1 MNENLRQ
8 FLDHEGEIVIVL
20 SGAAGQGI
28 QAVEHILTRVAKDS
42 GFHVFAT
49 KEYMSRVRG
58 GNNSTEL
65 RISEKPVRSYVDRI
79 DILVPLNDNAIERLR
94 NRLSDKTIILG
105 EPMYVE
111 KELNSIGI
119 RFEEIA
125 ESFGNKIYENS
136 VAVGVLA
143 GIIGASEDALIKNI
157 SEYFKKKSEEVVKAN
172 INAALKGYEIG
183 KMLDL
188 KLELKPDE
196 SIKSQFLLNGAEA
209 IAKGAIAGGCNFI
222 SSYPMSPATT
232 VFTELSK
239 VSSQFDI
246 LVDQAEDEIAA
257 ANMAIAAWYAG
268 ARAMVST
275 SGGGFALMTEAISL
289 SGMIETPIVVHIG
302 QRPGPATGLPTRT
315 EQGDLNLALYAGHGD
330 FPRVI
335 YAPGN
340 ICEAYELSAKA
351 FNIADKYQIPVFI
364 LTDQYFLDSF
374 YNVNEMVK
382 VPVERYIIKTNANY
396 KRYEIREDG
405 ISPRG
410 IPGYGEGIVRV
421 DSDEHDE
428 YGYITESEEVRI
440 KMVDKRLRKL
450 NKILEDYV
458 MPKLFGNPNYDYL
471 IVAWGSTEETLKE
484 VIEKLNNAGSEKIAL
499 LHFQQVYPVH
509 PKVKD
514 YFDTAK
520 KVIFV
525 EQNATG
531 QFANI
536 LKLELGVDTTYRIN
550 KYSGFVFSVEELVK
564 RIGEIIKAIK
574 EVE

>member
-1 MNENLRQ
+1 MERRS
-8 FLDHEGEIVIVL
+8 EVSIVL

-58 GNNSTEL
+58 GNNSTEI
-65 RISEKPVRSYVDRI
+65 RISSQPVKAYVDRI

-94 NRLSDKTIILG
+94 HRITEETVILG
-105 EPMYVE
+105 ETRYVGKE
-111 KELNSIGI
+111 KNSIGLML
-119 RFEEIA
+119 EEIA

-136 VAVGVLA
+136 VAIGVLS
-143 GIIGASEDALIKNI
+143 GIINANEDALINNI
-157 SEYFKKKSEEVVKAN
+157 KAYFSKKSDEVVKAN
-172 INAALKGYEIG
+172 VNAALKGYEIG
-183 KMLDL
+183 KSLGL
-188 KLELKPDE
+188 KFEITPSEEVK
-196 SIKSQFLLNGAEA
+196 KQFLLNGSEA
-209 IAKGAIAGGCNFI
+209 VAKGAIAGGCNFI

-232 VFTELSK
+232 VFTELSRLSK
-239 VSSQFDI
+239 QHGI

-268 ARAMVST
+268 ARAMTST

-289 SGMIETPIVVHIG
+289 SGMIETPIVVHLG

-315 EQGDLNLALYAGHGD
+315 EQGDLNLVLYAGHGD

-340 ICEAYELSAKA
+340 LCEAYELSAKA

-364 LTDQYFLDSF
+364 LTDEYFLDSF
-374 YNVNEMVK
+374 YNVEDMPEMN
-382 VPVERYIIKTNANY
+382 VERYVVKTDENY
-396 KRYEIREDG
+396 KRYILTEDG

-410 IPGYGEGIVRV
+410 IPGYGKGLVRV

-428 YGYITESEEVRI
+428 NGHITESAEVR
-440 KMVDKRLRKL
+440 KSMVQKRLRKME
-450 NKILEDYV
+450 KIIQDAV
-458 MPKLFGNPNYDYL
+458 PPKLFGNEHYKYL
-471 IVAWGSTEETLKE
+471 IVTWGSTQLIVKE
-484 VIEKLNNAGSEKIAL
+484 ALEKLGRNDVAM
-499 LHFQQVYPVH
+499 LHFSQVYPV
-509 PKVKD
+509 PTIAKE
-514 YFDTAK
+514 YFDKAEK
-520 KVIFV
+520 IIFL

-531 QFANI
+531 QFANLIKLTFDNVDTKNRI
-536 LKLELGVDTTYRIN
+536 LKYD
-550 KYSGFVFSVEELVK
+550 GFAFSVEEV
-564 RIGEIIKAIK
+564 IEAISK

>member
-1 MNENLRQ
+1 MEKKS
-8 FLDHEGEIVIVL
+8 EISIVL

-58 GNNSTEL
+58 GNNSTEI
-65 RISEKPVRSYVDRI
+65 RISSQPVKAYVDRI

-94 NRLSDKTIILG
+94 PRITEETIILG
-105 EPMYVE
+105 EKKYVE
-111 KELNSIGI
+111 NEKNSIGI
-119 RFEEIA
+119 LLEEIA

-136 VAVGVLA
+136 VAIGILA
-143 GIIGASEDALIKNI
+143 GIINADEDALVNNIKA
-157 SEYFKKKSEEVVKAN
+157 YFSKKSEEVIKAN
-172 INAALKGYEIG
+172 VNAALKGYEIG
-183 KMLDL
+183 KSLGL
-188 KLELKPDE
+188 RFEITPSNEVKK
-196 SIKSQFLLNGAEA
+196 QYLLNGSEA
-209 IAKGAIAGGCNFI
+209 VAKGAIAGGCNFI

-232 VFTELSK
+232 VFTELSRLSK
-239 VSSQFDI
+239 QYGI

-289 SGMIETPIVVHIG
+289 SGMIETPIVVHLG

-315 EQGDLNLALYAGHGD
+315 EQGDLNLVLYAGHGD
-330 FPRVI
+330 FPRII

-340 ICEAYELSAKA
+340 LCEAYELSAKA
-351 FNIADKYQIPVFI
+351 FNMADKYQVPVFI

-374 YNVNEMVK
+374 YNVDEMPQVK
-382 VPVERYIIKTNANY
+382 IERYIVKTDENY
-396 KRYEIREDG
+396 KRYTLTEDG

-410 IPGYGEGIVRV
+410 IPGYGKGLVRV

-428 YGYITESEEVRI
+428 YGHITESAEVRR
-440 KMVDKRLRKL
+440 KMVEKRLKKME
-450 NKILEDYV
+450 KIIQDAV
-458 MPKLFGNPNYDYL
+458 PPKLFGSENYKYL
-471 IVAWGSTEETLKE
+471 IVTWGSTQLIVKE
-484 VIEKLNNAGSEKIAL
+484 ALEKLGNKDVAM
-499 LHFQQVYPVH
+499 LHFSQVYPV
-509 PKVKD
+509 PPIAEIYLKK
-514 YFDTAK
+514 AQ
-520 KVIFV
+520 KVIFL

-531 QFANI
+531 QFANLI
-536 LKLELGVDTTYRIN
+536 KLTFDGVDTRRRIL
-550 KYSGFVFSVEELVK
+550 KYDGFPFSVEQVME
-564 RIGEIIKAIK
+564 AISK

>member
-1 MNENLRQ
+1 MEKKS
-8 FLDHEGEIVIVL
+8 EISIVL

-58 GNNSTEL
+58 GNNSTEI
-65 RISEKPVRSYVDRI
+65 RISSQPVKAYVDRI

-94 NRLSDKTIILG
+94 SRITEGTIILG
-105 EPMYVE
+105 EKKYVE
-111 KELNSIGI
+111 NEKNSIGI
-119 RFEEIA
+119 LLEEIA

-136 VAVGVLA
+136 VAIGILA
-143 GIIGASEDALIKNI
+143 GIINADEDALVNNIKV
-157 SEYFKKKSEEVVKAN
+157 YFSKKSEEVIKAN
-172 INAALKGYEIG
+172 VNAALKGYEIG
-183 KMLDL
+183 KSLGL
-188 KLELKPDE
+188 RFEITPSNEVKK
-196 SIKSQFLLNGAEA
+196 QYLLNGSEA
-209 IAKGAIAGGCNFI
+209 VAKGAIAGGCNFI

-232 VFTELSK
+232 VFTELSRLSK
-239 VSSQFDI
+239 QYGI

-289 SGMIETPIVVHIG
+289 SGMIETPIVVHLG

-315 EQGDLNLALYAGHGD
+315 EQGDLNLVLYAGHGD
-330 FPRVI
+330 FPRII

-340 ICEAYELSAKA
+340 LCEAYELSAKA
-351 FNIADKYQIPVFI
+351 FNMADKYQVPVFI

-374 YNVNEMVK
+374 YNVDEMPQVK
-382 VPVERYIIKTNANY
+382 IERYIVKTDENY
-396 KRYEIREDG
+396 KRYTLTEDG

-410 IPGYGEGIVRV
+410 IPGYGKGLVRV

-428 YGYITESEEVRI
+428 YGHITESAEVRR
-440 KMVDKRLRKL
+440 KMVEKRLKKME
-450 NKILEDYV
+450 KIIQDAV
-458 MPKLFGNPNYDYL
+458 PPKLFGSENYKYL
-471 IVAWGSTEETLKE
+471 IVTWGSTQLIVKE
-484 VIEKLNNAGSEKIAL
+484 ALEKLGNKDVAM
-499 LHFQQVYPVH
+499 LHFSQVYPV
-509 PKVKD
+509 PPIAESYLKK
-514 YFDTAK
+514 AQ
-520 KVIFV
+520 KVIFL

-531 QFANI
+531 QFANLIKLTFDVVDTRRRI
-536 LKLELGVDTTYRIN
+536 LKYD
-550 KYSGFVFSVEELVK
+550 GFPFSVEQVME
-564 RIGEIIKAIK
+564 AISK

>member
-1 MNENLRQ
+1 MEKKS
-8 FLDHEGEIVIVL
+8 EISIVL

-58 GNNSTEL
+58 GNNSTEI
-65 RISEKPVRSYVDRI
+65 RISSQPVKAYVDRI

-94 NRLSDKTIILG
+94 PRITEETIILG
-105 EPMYVE
+105 EKKYVE
-111 KELNSIGI
+111 KEKNSIGLMI
-119 RFEEIA
+119 EEIA

-136 VAVGVLA
+136 VAIGILA
-143 GIIGASEDALIKNI
+143 GIINADEDALVNNIKA
-157 SEYFKKKSEEVVKAN
+157 YFSKKSEEVVKAN
-172 INAALKGYEIG
+172 VNAALKGYEIG
-183 KMLDL
+183 KSLGL
-188 KLELKPDE
+188 RFEITPSEQVKR
-196 SIKSQFLLNGAEA
+196 QYLLNGSEA
-209 IAKGAIAGGCNFI
+209 VAKGAIAGGCNFI

-232 VFTELSK
+232 VFTELSRLSK
-239 VSSQFDI
+239 QYGI

-289 SGMIETPIVVHIG
+289 SGMIETPIVVHLG

-315 EQGDLNLALYAGHGD
+315 EQGDLNLVLYAGHGD
-330 FPRVI
+330 FPRII

-340 ICEAYELSAKA
+340 LCEAYELSAKA
-351 FNIADKYQIPVFI
+351 FNIADKYQIPVFV

-374 YNVNEMVK
+374 YNVDEMPEVK
-382 VPVERYIIKTNANY
+382 MERYIIKTDENY
-396 KRYEIREDG
+396 KRYALTEDG

-410 IPGYGEGIVRV
+410 IPGYGKGLVRV

-428 YGYITESEEVRI
+428 YGHITESAEVRR
-440 KMVDKRLRKL
+440 KMVEKRLKKMD
-450 NKILEDYV
+450 KIIQDAV
-458 MPKLFGNPNYDYL
+458 PPKLFGSENYKYL
-471 IVAWGSTEETLKE
+471 IVTWGSTQLIVKE
-484 VIEKLNNAGSEKIAL
+484 ALEKLGNKDVAM
-499 LHFQQVYPVH
+499 LHFSQVYPV
-509 PKVKD
+509 PPIAENYLKK
-514 YFDTAK
+514 AE
-520 KVIFV
+520 KVIFL

-531 QFANI
+531 QFANLIKLTFDGIDTQRRI
-536 LKLELGVDTTYRIN
+536 LKYD
-550 KYSGFVFSVEELVK
+550 GFPFSVEQVVE
-564 RIGEIIKAIK
+564 AISK

>member
-1 MNENLRQ
+1 MDEMHVKPN
-8 FLDHEGEIVIVL
+8 GEVSIVL

-42 GFHVFAT
+42 GFYVFAT

-65 RISEKPVRSYVDRI
+65 RISEKPVYAYVDRI
-79 DILVPLNDNAIERLR
+79 DIIVPLNDNALERLR
-94 NRLSDKTIILG
+94 SRITDKTIILG
-105 EPMYVE
+105 EPRYVE
-111 KELNSIGI
+111 KENNSIGV

-136 VAVGVLA
+136 VAIGVLS
-143 GIIGASEDALIKNI
+143 GIIGADEDALVKHI
-157 SEYFKKKSEEVVKAN
+157 SEYFKKKPEEVIKAN
-172 INAALKGYEIG
+172 VNAALKGYEIG
-183 KMLDL
+183 KTLGL
-188 KLELKPDE
+188 KFEIKPNE
-196 SIKSQFLLNGAEA
+196 KVKSQILMNGSEA
-209 IAKGAIAGGCNFI
+209 VAKGAIAGGCNFI

-232 VFTELSK
+232 VFTELSRL
-239 VSSQFDI
+239 SSEYGV

-268 ARAMVST
+268 ARGMVST

-289 SGMIETPIVVHIG
+289 AGMIETPIVVHLG

-315 EQGDLNLALYAGHGD
+315 EQGDLNLVLYAGHGE
-330 FPRVI
+330 FPRVV

-340 ICEAYELSAKA
+340 LCEAYQLTAKA
-351 FNIADKYQIPVFI
+351 FNIADKYQIPVFV
-364 LTDQYFLDSF
+364 LTDQYLLDSF
-374 YNVNEMVK
+374 YNVDEMPQVQI
-382 VPVERYIIKTNANY
+382 ERYIVKTDENY
-396 KRYEIREDG
+396 RRYEVTEDG

-410 IPGYGEGIVRV
+410 IPGYGRGLIRV

-428 YGYITESEEVRI
+428 YGHITESGEVRV
-440 KMVDKRLRKL
+440 KMVEKRLRKL
-450 NKILEDYV
+450 DKIKEDFV
-458 MPKLFGNPNYDYL
+458 MPKLFGNESYEYL
-471 IVAWGSTEETLKE
+471 VVCWGSTQQIVKE
-484 VIEKLNNAGSEKIAL
+484 AIERIGNDKISM
-499 LHFQQVYPVH
+499 LHFSQVYPIS

-514 YFDTAK
+514 YFDKAK

-531 QFANI
+531 QFANL
-536 LKLELGVDTTYRIN
+536 LKLELGVDTSHRIL
-550 KYSGFVFSVEELVK
+550 KYSGYVYSVEELAEK
-564 RIGEIIKAIK
+564 ISK